1 MDRAK
6 FFAGLRSALFGGKLA
21 QGQVDGIIAILDAW
35 QASQMKDLRWLAY
48 MLATAYHETARTVQP
63 IAEYN
68 LTTALVTCIAN
79 ALELGKPH
87 PPSEIET
94 EKRGGEGPHVSH

>member
-6 FFAGLRSALFGGKLA
+6 FFASARSALFGGKLT
-21 QGQVDGIIAILDAW
+21 QGQVDGITAILDGW
-35 QASQMKDLRWLAY
+35 QASQMTDVRWLAY
-48 MLATAYHETARTVQP
+48 MLATAYHETARTMQP
-63 IAEYN
+63 IAEYSF
-68 LTTALVTCIAN
+68 TTALVTCIAN
-79 ALELGKPH
+79 AGELGKPH